1 MKFIYTTANCPGCK
15 TLKAQWEA
23 QGLVRDRDFKEIQ
36 IGKDISKEEFVSTF
50 PGIRQ
55 VPHVVEHNHP
65 A

>member
-23 QGLVRDRDFKEIQ
+23 NGLVRDRDFKEIQ
-36 IGKDISKEEFVSTF
+36 IGKDISKEEFVATF

-55 VPHVVEHNHP
+55 VPHVVEHNPP